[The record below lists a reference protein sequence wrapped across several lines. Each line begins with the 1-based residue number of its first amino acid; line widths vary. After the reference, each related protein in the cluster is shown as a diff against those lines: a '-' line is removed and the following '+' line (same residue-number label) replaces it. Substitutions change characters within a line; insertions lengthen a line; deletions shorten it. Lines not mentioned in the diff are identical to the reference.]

1 MRKLLRALWSA
12 VRFLVRDR
20 HDALTYTGIGTLTAG
35 VALEFGR
42 GWALMAFGLVVLAFA
57 WKGLR

>member
-1 MRKLLRALWSA
+1 MRKLLRSLWSA

-42 GWALMAFGLVVLAFA
+42 GWALTAFGLVVLAFA